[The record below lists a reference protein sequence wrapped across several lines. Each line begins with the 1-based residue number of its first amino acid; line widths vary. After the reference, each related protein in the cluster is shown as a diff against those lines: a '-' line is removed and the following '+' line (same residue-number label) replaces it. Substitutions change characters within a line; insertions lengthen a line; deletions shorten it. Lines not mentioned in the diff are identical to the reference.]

1 MSTPPVNTI
10 IKIFEPPPSPNT
22 KLKSKQPTHEN
33 ESMMGALGMSV
44 GIHPKMSESFQRPW
58 IDLVREGKDAVAGRV
73 RAGRRGA
80 GLYQSTLHGT

>member
-1 MSTPPVNTI
+1 
-10 IKIFEPPPSPNT
+10 
-22 KLKSKQPTHEN
+22 
-33 ESMMGALGMSV
+33 MMGALGMSV

-80 GLYQSTLHGT
+80 GLHQSTLHGT